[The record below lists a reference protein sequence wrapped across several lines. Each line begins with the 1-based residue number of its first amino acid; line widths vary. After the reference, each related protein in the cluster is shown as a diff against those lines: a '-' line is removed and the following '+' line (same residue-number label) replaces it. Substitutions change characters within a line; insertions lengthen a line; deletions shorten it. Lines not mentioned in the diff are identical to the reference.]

1 MEPRPIEVPGVW
13 VEDEFLPDSSA
24 LFTLLAGTTAWD
36 ERMRAR
42 KTASFGVPYNY
53 SGITY
58 PVVPV
63 PEPVAALMDRLA
75 DHLGYR
81 SNNCLANYYA
91 DGESAMGFH
100 SDSTD
105 GLAPATGIAIVS
117 LGAERT
123 ITFQAKADKLYTAEF
138 LLRCGSL
145 LFMTAE
151 VQNDWKHA
159 ILPQRGATG
168 RISLTFRNVMS
179 GWFWKS

>member
-1 MEPRPIEVPGVW
+1 MGPRPIEVPGMW
-13 VEDEFLPDSSA
+13 VVDEFLPDTRA
-24 LFTLLAGTTAWD
+24 LFTLLTGTTAWD

-58 PVVPV
+58 PVAPV

-75 DHLGYR
+75 DRLGYR
-81 SNNCLANYYA
+81 LNNCLANYYT

-117 LGAERT
+117 LGAERS
-123 ITFQAKADKLYTAEF
+123 ITFQAKANKLHIAEF
-138 LLRCGSL
+138 SLRSGSL
-145 LFMTAE
+145 LYMTAE

-168 RISLTFRNVMS
+168 RISLTFRNV
-179 GWFWKS
+179 KCD

>member
-1 MEPRPIEVPGVW
+1 MGPRPIEVPGVW
-13 VEDEFLPDSSA
+13 VEDEFLTDSRA
-24 LFTLLAGTTAWD
+24 LFTLLAETTDWD

-58 PVVPV
+58 PVATV
-63 PEPVAALMDRLA
+63 PESVAALMDRLA
-75 DHLGYR
+75 DRLGYR
-81 SNNCLANYYA
+81 SNNRLANYYT

-117 LGAERT
+117 LGAERS
-123 ITFQAKADKLYTAEF
+123 ITFQAKANKLHTAEF
-138 LLRCGSL
+138 VLQCGSL
-145 LFMTAE
+145 VYMKAE

-159 ILPQRGATG
+159 ILPQRGASG
-168 RISLTFRNVMS
+168 RISLTFRNV
-179 GWFWKS
+179 KCD